1 MRMAVAVNVM
11 INVHGIKI
19 QCAVRAVRH
28 TTINAGRGSATAK
41 DLRTTPVS
49 TIREAVKVSKTVNCR
64 FAAVIDTDISPRLA
78 CIDMNSI
85 YYDVLK
91 LEINL
96 SLTFVYKCDR
106 F

>member
-1 MRMAVAVNVM
+1 MCNALDLESAKHIMLMAVAVNVM
-11 INVHGIKI
+11 INVHRIKI

-64 FAAVIDTDISPRLA
+64 SSAVIGPPRYKP
-78 CIDMNSI
+78 SS
-85 YYDVLK
+85 
-91 LEINL
+91 
-96 SLTFVYKCDR
+96 SLY
-106 F
+106 

>member
-28 TTINAGRGSATAK
+28 TTINAGRGSATAE

-78 CIDMNSI
+78 CIDMNSV